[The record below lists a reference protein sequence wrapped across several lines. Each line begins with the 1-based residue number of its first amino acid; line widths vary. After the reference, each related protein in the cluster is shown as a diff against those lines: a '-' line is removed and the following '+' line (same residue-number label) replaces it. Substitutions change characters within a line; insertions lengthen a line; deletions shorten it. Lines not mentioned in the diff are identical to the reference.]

1 MTNSKR
7 IIFALLG
14 SLAITAAVWAT
25 PLTTTSG
32 PARLAAAAAAQQ
44 QGQKPKEMTGKIS
57 SIQPAKPQFPASFTL
72 DVGEKTIIF
81 FQHPKTAITGELKV
95 GAPAD
100 VSYVLDQDGNNLAV
114 AVKVK

>member
-1 MTNSKR
+1 MTNTKR
-7 IIFALLG
+7 IIFSLLG
-14 SLAITAAVWAT
+14 SLAVTAAVWAS
-25 PLTTTSG
+25 PLTSTSG
-32 PARLAAAAAAQQ
+32 TAHVAAAAAAQQ
-44 QGQKPKEMTGKIS
+44 QGQKPKEITGKIS
-57 SIQPAKPQFPASFTL
+57 SIQKGTPQFPASFTL
-72 DVGEKTIIF
+72 DVADKTIIF